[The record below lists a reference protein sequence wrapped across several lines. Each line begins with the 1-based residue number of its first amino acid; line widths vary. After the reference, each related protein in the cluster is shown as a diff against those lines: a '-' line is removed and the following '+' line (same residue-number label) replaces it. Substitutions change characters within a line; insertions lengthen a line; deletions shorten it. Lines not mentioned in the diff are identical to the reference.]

1 MEIIMDE
8 QSEKLFNTSKY
19 LVVVTFL
26 IMLFGL
32 IMVYS
37 SSYIYAKE
45 LYGTSSYYF
54 SRQLIFIVTGIFLAF
69 VVSKTKIDFW
79 LNYSVQINFA
89 IMLLIVLSF
98 IPGIGSGAKGANRW
112 IEIIGIRFQPGEL
125 LKITVALSGIYL
137 FDKWEEITWRRRAV
151 TGLSIILPLVLIIR
165 QPDFGTFAIC
175 GLVLTFSCFMSKF
188 SRKLFYLVTTSGAL
202 LSAVVL
208 FSQTYRVNR
217 VLAYLDPWKN
227 PKSSGFQIIQSYLA
241 FANGSIFGQGLG
253 NSTEKLFYL
262 PEAHNDFIFSIVG
275 AELGFVGVIFT
286 VILFL
291 SFIFLGFKI
300 ALNLKNRVHTVMVSA
315 FTFSIGIQAFLN
327 MGVVLGLLPTKGL
340 NLPFISSGGSSLL
353 GNCLA
358 IGLILSAVKYA
369 LQNEETNT
377 EIDRDY
383 DFSQGHKLPL

>member
-1 MEIIMDE
+1 MDE

-19 LVVVTFL
+19 FVVVTLL
-26 IMLFGL
+26 IILFGL

-45 LYGTSSYYF
+45 IYGASSYYF
-54 SRQLIFIVTGIFLAF
+54 SRQLIFIIVGIVLAF

-79 LNYSVQINFA
+79 LKYGVQINFA
-89 IMLLIVLSF
+89 IMGLILLSF

-112 IEIIGIRFQPGEL
+112 IEVLGMRFQPGEL
-125 LKITVALSGIYL
+125 LKITVALSGVYL
-137 FDKWEEITWRRRAV
+137 FDKWDEITWRRRAIA
-151 TGLSIILPLVLIIR
+151 GLSIILPLILIIK

-175 GLVLTFSCFMSKF
+175 GLVLAFSCFMSKF
-188 SRKLFYLVTTSGAL
+188 SRKLFYLVTTTGFV
-202 LSAVVL
+202 LSAIVL

-227 PKSSGFQIIQSYLA
+227 PKGSGFQIIQSYLA

-286 VILFL
+286 VLLFL

-300 ALNLKNRVHTVMVSA
+300 ALNLKNRLHTVLVSA
-315 FTFSIGIQAFLN
+315 FTFSVGIQAFLN

-358 IGLILSAVKYA
+358 MGLILSAVKFS
-369 LQNEETNT
+369 LQREVSYYGEDEGFN
-377 EIDRDY
+377 
-383 DFSQGHKLPL
+383 FSQSNKLPL